1 MQQRKLGRTGLSV
14 GVFGFGCGAV
24 GGLMTRGPAAEQER
38 AVARALELGVTYFD
52 TAPSYGDGESER
64 NLGRILRLLKPE
76 VVVGTKVRLADDARG
91 RIGAAI
97 AEALEQSLARLGRD
111 RVDLF
116 QLHNPITP
124 DGAAPDLSTAQVLE
138 EVVPA
143 FQRLRAQGK
152 LRFIGITGIGDTA
165 SLRAVVQSGAV
176 DTAQVP
182 FNLLNPSPMRPLPK
196 AYPAHDFGGLMQDC
210 AAADVGVI
218 GIRVLAGGALSGEA
232 VRHPVAA
239 QSVEPIG
246 TAPSYA
252 MDVARARLLLPL
264 VQEGH
269 AGSLVEAAIRFA
281 VSAAPMSTVLVG
293 IASFEQ
299 FETAAQAALK
309 GPLSAE
315 ALTLAAALQDGFAA

>member
-52 TAPSYGDGESER
+52 TAASYGDGESER
-64 NLGRILRLLKPE
+64 NLGRILKLLKPD
-76 VVVGTKVRLADDARG
+76 VVVGTKVRIPDEARG

-97 AEALEQSLARLGRD
+97 TEALDASLARLGRD
-111 RVDLF
+111 SVDLF
-116 QLHNPITP
+116 QLHNLITIS
-124 DGAAPDLSTAQVLE
+124 GAAPTLTTAQVLE

-143 FQRLRAQGK
+143 FERLRAQGK
-152 LRFIGITGIGDTA
+152 LRFIGITGIGDA
-165 SLRAVVQSGAV
+165 RSLREVVESGAI

-182 FNLLNPSPMRPLPK
+182 YNLLNPSPMRAVP
-196 AYPAHDFGGLMQDC
+196 AGYPAHDFGGLMQHC

-218 GIRVLAGGALSGEA
+218 GIRVLAGGALSGETT
-232 VRHPVAA
+232 RHPVAMA
-239 QSVEPIG
+239 EVEPIG
-246 TAPSYA
+246 TARSYA
-252 MDVARARLLLPL
+252 MDVARACLLMPL

-281 VSAAPMSTVLVG
+281 ISAAPMSNVLVG
-293 IASFEQ
+293 IASLEQ
-299 FETAAQAALK
+299 FEIAAEAALK
-309 GPLSAE
+309 GPLSE
-315 ALTLAAALQDGFAA
+315 AALARVAALQDGFAP